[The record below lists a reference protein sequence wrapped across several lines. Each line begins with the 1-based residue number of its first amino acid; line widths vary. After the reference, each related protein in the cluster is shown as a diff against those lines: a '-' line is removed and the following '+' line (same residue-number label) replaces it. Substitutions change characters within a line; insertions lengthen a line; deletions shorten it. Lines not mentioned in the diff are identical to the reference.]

1 MHILHKTFYPDFS
14 VLPQSTFTRALV
26 RHLSRPRR
34 FRLPRK
40 VRRSSRPIQDRNSRD
55 ERLTEWIDRTVPGH
69 WEGRLDREP
78 CHRRGHRAPGFHVHI
93 ETQPAQLRR
102 SLLYDQGL
110 GIREPRL
117 FTKQTKMR
125 VDCVQSRPWEWGM
138 KKNNS
143 RLLHQSLSTCIRLNQ
158 IMRKMTVPLF
168 YVFHRVGVPA
178 TRCSSC
184 APCATPPGPASGTC
198 RSASRAVVSGCRR
211 PPCIRRA
218 PPSLRRVWHR
228 AAYGPARV

>member
-1 MHILHKTFYPDFS
+1 MHI
-14 VLPQSTFTRALV
+14 
-26 RHLSRPRR
+26 
-34 FRLPRK
+34 
-40 VRRSSRPIQDRNSRD
+40 
-55 ERLTEWIDRTVPGH
+55 G
-69 WEGRLDREP
+69 
-78 CHRRGHRAPGFHVHI
+78 
-93 ETQPAQLRR
+93 TQPAQLRR

-184 APCATPPGPASGTC
+184 CARRHSCRTCLGDVSLRVESRRIRLSQTSMYSTRPAVIAA
-198 RSASRAVVSGCRR
+198 RVASRR
-211 PPCIRRA
+211 PWTRA
-218 PPSLRRVWHR
+218 CLKLLHPLSVG
-228 AAYGPARV
+228 A